1 MGATHADERRGGP
14 NIGKRSLQDDGEE
27 GEVGLIFFFY
37 KIGIYEHVE
46 SKNDK
51 FTMEIIR

>member
-27 GEVGLIFFFY
+27 GEVGHTDFKPKAGKTLADIN
-37 KIGIYEHVE
+37 G
-46 SKNDK
+46 
-51 FTMEIIR
+51 TR